1 MSTKGFI
8 IYLLSSFSVA
18 LLSALLLPRTSNYKH
33 YSSIFPPSH
42 DYGFG
47 NDKLWPELKVGWRVA
62 LATVIGFLGSA
73 FGTVGGVGGGG
84 IFVPMLTLIVGF
96 DTKSAAALS
105 KCMIMGAS
113 TASVW
118 YNLRVPHPTKE
129 VPIIDYDLALL
140 FQPML
145 MLGIT
150 VGVVLSVVFPYW
162 LITVL
167 IIILFIGSSSRS
179 FFKGTQMWRE
189 ETLLK
194 KEMARQR
201 ATLVNFR
208 GELLIDTEYEQ
219 LVPKE
224 EKSSMNDVKI
234 CSVWY
239 WVLFCLQFPIALLV
253 FGYEAVKL
261 YKGHK
266 ERVSTGNPESI
277 CEASIEWTVLH
288 ILFCALCGILG
299 GTVGGLLG
307 SGGGFILGPLL
318 IEIGVIPQ
326 VASATATFVMMFS
339 SSLSVVEFYLLKRFP
354 IPYALYLTAVSVL
367 AGFWGQYFVRKL
379 MVILKRASIIVFIL
393 SGVIF
398 ASALTMGV
406 VGIDKSIKMI
416 QHHETELCR
425 FSGAKIYPGKGIRF
439 VRGDSQVFLF
449 ANSKC
454 KRYFHN
460 RLKPSK
466 LTWTAMYRKQHKKD
480 IAQEAVRKRRRAAK
494 KPYSRSIVGATLEV
508 IQKKRAEKPEVRDAA
523 REAALREIKERIKKT
538 KDEKKAKK
546 AEVASKSQK
555 AGGKG
560 NVSKGAMPKGPK
572 LGGGGGKR

>member
-1 MSTKGFI
+1 MSTKLVV
-8 IYLLSSFSVA
+8 IYLLFSFSAVA
-18 LLSALLLPRTSNYKH
+18 LLFALFLAGTYDFKH
-33 YSSIFPPSH
+33 YASLSPPSLNH
-42 DYGFG
+42 GSE
-47 NDKLWPELKVGWRVA
+47 NDKVWPELKVGWRVA

-73 FGTVGGVGGGG
+73 FGTVGGIGGGG

-129 VPIIDYDLALL
+129 VPIIDYDLGLI

-150 VGVVLSVVFPYW
+150 VGVALSVVFPYW

-167 IIILFIGSSSRS
+167 IIILFVGTSSRS

-189 ETLLK
+189 ETLIK
-194 KEMARQR
+194 KEMARQK
-201 ATLVNFR
+201 ATFVSSH

-219 LVPKE
+219 LIPKE
-224 EKSSMNDVKI
+224 EKSPMQIFCFNLKWKRILVLMVVWVSFLLLQVIKNTVEV
-234 CSVWY
+234 CSEWY
-239 WVLFCLQFPIALLV
+239 WVLFSLQFPIALLV
-253 FGYEAVKL
+253 FGYEAAKL
-261 YKGHK
+261 YRDHK
-266 ERVSTGNPESI
+266 ERMSTGNMESI

-379 MVILKRASIIVFIL
+379 MEILKRASIIVFIL

-406 VGIDKSIKMI
+406 VGIDKSVKMI
-416 QHHETELCR
+416 QEHEFMGFLDFC
-425 FSGAKIYPGKGIRF
+425 S
-439 VRGDSQVFLF
+439 SQ
-449 ANSKC
+449 
-454 KRYFHN
+454 
-460 RLKPSK
+460 
-466 LTWTAMYRKQHKKD
+466 
-480 IAQEAVRKRRRAAK
+480 
-494 KPYSRSIVGATLEV
+494 
-508 IQKKRAEKPEVRDAA
+508 
-523 REAALREIKERIKKT
+523 
-538 KDEKKAKK
+538 
-546 AEVASKSQK
+546 
-555 AGGKG
+555 
-560 NVSKGAMPKGPK
+560 
-572 LGGGGGKR
+572 